1 MIVNHKF
8 IIPYE
13 LCGQVLSSLSSRRSA
28 PSPSPSPSPSAVSLT
43 AGLAPEKLEHDS
55 LQCGLP
61 YGFFSSKE
69 TSCAVCDSSGWPH
82 CPWSFHYVVMQYW
95 VNIPD
100 VTGCV
105 LCERMRSPEPSWSP
119 RQRHN
124 ANHTSILQVNERHER
139 DAWQQDTVTD
149 RQYTVDVCSEAT
161 LQLSQLPS
169 LSHNPSLHL
178 SLSYTAN
185 WGTIRYYFHHPSIAY
200 MQMFLWNLR
209 IEFPLGT
216 SYVRV

>member
-1 MIVNHKF
+1 MVSSPQKKRHVLYVIHLAGPTVLDLSIMLWCNTEW
-8 IIPYE
+8 ISRTWPGACCVSE
-13 LCGQVLSSLSSRRSA
+13 CGA
-28 PSPSPSPSPSAVSLT
+28 PSQVDLLGRDTMQITHPFC
-43 AGLAPEKLEHDS
+43 KLMRGTRETHDS
-55 LQCGLP
+55 RTQ
-61 YGFFSSKE
+61 
-69 TSCAVCDSSGWPH
+69 
-82 CPWSFHYVVMQYW
+82 
-95 VNIPD
+95 
-100 VTGCV
+100 
-105 LCERMRSPEPSWSP
+105 
-119 RQRHN
+119 
-124 ANHTSILQVNERHER
+124 
-139 DAWQQDTVTD
+139 WQID